1 MREFVSDER
10 VAQYVAARTGISL
23 TSGQH
28 TQLGIIQGGVVTCG
42 VVFTH
47 YSGHDISMTAAGSPG
62 AFTKVFLIRLGE
74 YAYGE
79 LSCSRITILTEQPSV
94 VAKTLRLGAQIEGVK
109 RDQFGPG
116 RDATMLGLLASEWP
130 FTKRSGSD
138 PLPDR
143 SDMNGIRSR
152 RSRS

>member
-1 MREFVSDER
+1 MRGQREFVSDER
-10 VAQYVAARTGISL
+10 VASFVAAKTGLSL

-28 TQLGIIQGGVVTCG
+28 TQLGIVRDGRVTCG

-47 YSGHDISMTAAGSPG
+47 YSGRDISMTAAGSPG
-62 AFTKVFLIRLGE
+62 AFTRIFLIRLGE

-94 VAKTLRLGAQIEGVK
+94 VSKSIRLGAQIEGVK

-130 FTKRSGSD
+130 FTKRSGSN
-138 PLPDR
+138 PLHAG
-143 SDMNGIRSR
+143 ST
-152 RSRS
+152 